1 VAQPFEL
8 DPGEQLTR
16 IEYRSLMDV
25 LPTVVACAVIA
36 IIILIGLIAYAIFH
50 SAIPVLNAGIV
61 VLVAAVLILV
71 DALMLMTGLYVYR
84 HNYLVITNMHVIKVE
99 QDGLFN
105 QTTARL
111 DLDRVQDVKGNR
123 AGMIEMMLNYGD
135 IEIETAGAQENFV
148 FHNAKAPLI
157 LSDELA
163 RLHENY
169 DHTVSSKPR
178 TVDQSGAPQT
188 PPQPAPGNPGQT
200 TQAPPPPPPA
210 QPQPPEQPSPPPPPE
225 NPPPQTPPSA

>member
-1 VAQPFEL
+1 MAQPYEL

-25 LPTVVACAVIA
+25 LPTIVSCLVIF
-36 IIILIGLIAYAIFH
+36 IIVMIGLIAYAVFH
-50 SAIPVLNAGIV
+50 SAIPVLNVGIV
-61 VLVAAVLILV
+61 VLVAAVLLVV
-71 DALMLMTGLYVYR
+71 DALILMTGWYVYR

-123 AGMIEMMLNYGD
+123 AGPIEMMLDYGD
-135 IEIETAGAQENFV
+135 IEIETAGAQENFI
-148 FHNAKAPLI
+148 FHNCKAPLI

-169 DHTVSSKPR
+169 DHAVSSKPR
-178 TVDQSGAPQT
+178 VLDDQGTPQQAPGTT
-188 PPQPAPGNPGQT
+188 PPPPPHQADATEATQQAQPENPAA
-200 TQAPPPPPPA
+200 QAPPPDETPN
-210 QPQPPEQPSPPPPPE
+210 QPP
-225 NPPPQTPPSA
+225 T

>member
-1 VAQPFEL
+1 MAQPYEL
-8 DPGEQLTR
+8 DPGEQLSR

-25 LPTVVACAVIA
+25 LPTVVSCAFILVIV
-36 IIILIGLIAYAIFH
+36 LVGLIAYAIFH
-50 SAIPVLNAGIV
+50 SAIPILNGGIV
-61 VLVAAVLILV
+61 VMVAAVLLV
-71 DALMLMTGLYVYR
+71 IDALMLMTGLYVYR

-123 AGMIEMMLNYGD
+123 SGVIEMMLNYGD

-169 DHTVSSKPR
+169 DHTASSKPR
-178 TVDQSGAPQT
+178 TLDDQGTPQAAAGPAPEAGQSQT
-188 PPQPAPGNPGQT
+188 PPQPEQSNPEPAPAE
-200 TQAPPPPPPA
+200 TQPPA
-210 QPQPPEQPSPPPPPE
+210 EPPEQPPAQAS
-225 NPPPQTPPSA
+225 